1 MRTKENNWNEY
12 CQRRSL
18 ERGTEKQY
26 VRKYVIGIVGFVSKQ
41 CRFDHP
47 QASDR
52 TPTSSTPASRS
63 QPASLIWE
71 EIGTK

>member
-1 MRTKENNWNEY
+1 MRTKEKIGMSNVKDDPLKEA
-12 CQRRSL
+12 L
-18 ERGTEKQY
+18 KKQY
-26 VRKYVIGIVGFVSKQ
+26 VRKYVTGIVGFVSKQ
-41 CRFDHP
+41 CRFGHP

-52 TPTSSTPASRS
+52 TPTSLTPAPRS

>member
-1 MRTKENNWNEY
+1 MSTVKDDLLKEA
-12 CQRRSL
+12 L
-18 ERGTEKQY
+18 KKQY

-47 QASDR
+47 QASHR